1 MHSWERKAAQ
11 DGATAASSVV
21 IGVAIAIPQPHGDEL
36 TRWRNDFGDPLAL
49 NIPPHVTL
57 LPPTEIDP
65 ASLPE
70 VRRHLTAVAAREKC
84 FTIRLRGTGTFRPIS
99 PVVFVQ
105 LSEGIAECE
114 KLERRVRT
122 GVLERQLKFYYHP
135 HVTVAHHLE
144 DDALDRAFQTLA
156 DYQVTF
162 RVDSFEL
169 FEHGDDGVWRPA
181 ERFCFDGVTADAGR
195 DRTAE

>member
-1 MHSWERKAAQ
+1 MHTWTEK
-11 DGATAASSVV
+11 DGGRPGEAVV
-21 IGVAIAIPQPHGDEL
+21 IGVAIAIPQPYGDEL
-36 TRWRNDFGDPLAL
+36 TRWRRDFGDPLAL

-65 ASLPE
+65 ATLPE
-70 VRRHLTAVAAREKC
+70 VRRHLMAVAAGEKC
-84 FTIRLRGTGTFRPIS
+84 FDIRLRGTGTFRPVS

-114 KLERRVRT
+114 QLERRVRA
-122 GVLERQLKFYYHP
+122 GVLDRRLKFYYHP

-144 DDALDRAFQTLA
+144 DAALDRAYETLS

-181 ERFCFDGVTADAGR
+181 ERFGFDAVVADAGR
-195 DRTAE
+195 DGTAQ